1 MTPPIATLED
11 SYLIKLAL
19 EGEPEY
25 FGALMAR
32 HLTVIKKRVLSMVRN
47 QADAED
53 LVQEVVLRVWRRLA
67 TFRFESSF
75 RTWMTRVAINEVLQS
90 YRRDQREPIYR
101 PPGEFTSIASSGDS
115 PHQSLARIEEIQ
127 AVRSAVV
134 ELPTKYRR
142 VLILRDLEELSV
154 RETAQR
160 LQSTIPAVKTRLF
173 RARRMLLVALRRS
186 NIRGLPSAA

>member
-11 SYLIKLAL
+11 SHLIKLAL
-19 EGEPEY
+19 EGEPECV
-25 FGALMAR
+25 GALMDR
-32 HLTVIKKRVLSMVRN
+32 HLIVIKKCVRSMVRN
-47 QADAED
+47 QADADD
-53 LVQEVVLRVWRRLA
+53 LVQDVVLRVWRRLA

-75 RTWMTRVAINEVLQS
+75 RTWMTRVAINEVLQL

-101 PPGEFTSIASSGDS
+101 APSEFTSIASSADS
-115 PHQSLARIEEIQ
+115 PHQSLARVEEIR

-134 ELPTKYRR
+134 ELPAKYSR

-173 RARRMLLVALRRS
+173 RARRMLLVVLQRS
-186 NIRGLPSAA
+186 RIRGLPSAA

>member
-1 MTPPIATLED
+1 MPQPIATLED

-19 EGEPEY
+19 EGEPEC
-25 FGALMAR
+25 FGALMDR
-32 HLTVIKKRVLSMVRN
+32 HLIVIRQRIRSMVRN
-47 QADAED
+47 HADAED
-53 LVQEVVLRVWRRLA
+53 LVQEVVLKVWRRLS

-75 RTWMTRVAINEVLQS
+75 RTWVTRVAINEVLQS
-90 YRRDQREPIYR
+90 YRRDQRGPIYR
-101 PPGEFTSIASSGDS
+101 APSDFAAITSSADS

-127 AVRSAVV
+127 AIRSAVV
-134 ELPTKYRR
+134 ELPTKYSR

-173 RARRMLLVALRRS
+173 RARRMLLAALQRS
-186 NIRGLPSAA
+186 HIRGLPSAA

>member
-1 MTPPIATLED
+1 MTPPIGTLED
-11 SYLIKLAL
+11 SHLVKLAL
-19 EGEPEY
+19 EGESDC
-25 FGALMAR
+25 FDALMDR
-32 HLTVIKKRVLSMVRN
+32 HLIVIRKRIRSMVRN

-53 LVQEVVLRVWRRLA
+53 LVQEVVLKVWRRLS

-90 YRRDQREPIYR
+90 YRREQRESVYR
-101 PPGEFTSIASSGDS
+101 TATESISIASSADS

-134 ELPTKYRR
+134 ELPTKYSR

-154 RETAQR
+154 RETARR

-173 RARRMLLVALRRS
+173 RARRMLLVALQRS
-186 NIRGLPSAA
+186 HIRGLPSAA

>member
-1 MTPPIATLED
+1 MNPLIATLED

-19 EGEPEY
+19 EGEPEC
-25 FGALMAR
+25 FGALMDR
-32 HLTVIKKRVLSMVRN
+32 HLIVIKKRVRSMVRN

-53 LVQEVVLRVWRRLA
+53 LVQEVVLKVWRRLS

-90 YRRDQREPIYR
+90 YRRDQRESVYR
-101 PPGEFTSIASSGDS
+101 TPSEFISIASSADS

-127 AVRSAVV
+127 AVRCAVV
-134 ELPTKYRR
+134 ELPPKYSR

-154 RETAQR
+154 RETAER

-173 RARRMLLVALRRS
+173 RARRMLLVALQRS
-186 NIRGLPSAA
+186 HIRGLPSAA